1 MTHIVTVGFAA
12 DGKLNK
18 SLFELIGAAKSFE
31 KTELSVVAVGSAID
45 TNELVGYGVKKVYV
59 VDGLS
64 EYQPESY
71 LNAVIKGL
79 DALEADM
86 ILLSGD
92 SIGREL
98 GPRLAIRKGFS
109 LFSDVIKLKET
120 NQGLVV
126 TKPVYGGKAE
136 AEFLNKGKTAVV
148 LLRPKAHDKALKSDD
163 VAVEIEKVAFEAS
176 RFDGLVRIIEK
187 LKDEGEGVKLEDAKI
202 IVAGGR
208 GVGSKENF
216 SYLEELAA
224 VLGGSVGASRAAVDS
239 GWVST
244 TLQIGQTGSIVG
256 PDLYIAVGISGAT
269 QHMAGVSAAKHIVA
283 INTDAEA
290 PIFSFAEYGIVD
302 DYKVILP
309 VLTEK
314 LREILS

>member
-1 MTHIVTVGFAA
+1 MTHIVTVGFAS

-31 KTELSVVAVGSAID
+31 NTELSVVAVGSTID

-71 LNAVIKGL
+71 LNAVLKGL
-79 DALEADM
+79 DALKADI

-136 AEFLNKGKTAVV
+136 AEFLNKGETAVV

-163 VAVEIEKVAFEAS
+163 VAVEIEKVTFEAS
-176 RFDGLVRIIEK
+176 GFDGLVRIIEK

-216 SYLEELAA
+216 SYLEELAL
-224 VLGGSVGASRAAVDS
+224 VLGGSVGASRAAVDA

-244 TLQIGQTGSIVG
+244 TLQIGQTGSIVA

-302 DYKVILP
+302 DYNVILP